1 MQLIVKQVYNN
12 NSLLV
17 KVGKVREAI
26 VEGKGIGFGKR
37 RGSKVDSNK
46 ITKIMYVGD
55 KEDQQQFSSMLK
67 NIPLDIVLV
76 VFYSIDQAKD
86 KYGLALLNY
95 LYLTLSDHIFQMYRK
110 KENGTYQLNQL
121 PSLKD
126 RYPVEYQAARD
137 TWMNINQKLGVNFPP
152 EEIKSIALHY
162 INAKGEEEN
171 EEEKS
176 GHNLISNI
184 NEIVENIFA
193 AHGIVRNVSNQNY
206 FDRFMVHLQYLVDR
220 VENKNQDSQDL
231 SNIISN
237 NLKEKYSK
245 TYAISQEITRELE
258 DKLNIYLTENERLYF
273 IIHIQR
279 LIQE

>member
-46 ITKIMYVGD
+46 ISKIMYVGD

-86 KYGLALLNY
+86 KYGLTLLNY
-95 LYLTLSDHIFQMYRK
+95 LYITLSDHVFQMYRK
-110 KENGTYQLNQL
+110 RENGTYQLNQL
-121 PSLKD
+121 PSLED

-137 TWMNINQKLGVNFPP
+137 TWMNINQKLGANFPP

-171 EEEKS
+171 EEGKS
-176 GHNLISNI
+176 SNNLISNI
-184 NEIVENIFA
+184 NKIVENIFE
-193 AHGIVRNVSNQNY
+193 AHGIVRNVNNQNY
-206 FDRFMVHLQYLVDR
+206 FDRFMIHLQYLVDR
-220 VENKNQDSQDL
+220 VENKTQDSQDL

-237 NLKEKYSK
+237 NLKEKYPK
-245 TYAISQEITRELE
+245 TYAISQEITGELE
-258 DKLNIYLTENERLYF
+258 NKLNIYLTENERLYF